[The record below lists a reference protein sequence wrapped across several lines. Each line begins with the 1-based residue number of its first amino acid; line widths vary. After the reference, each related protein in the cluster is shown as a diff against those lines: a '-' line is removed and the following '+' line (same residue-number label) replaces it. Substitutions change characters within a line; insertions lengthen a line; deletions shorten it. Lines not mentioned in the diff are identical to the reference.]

1 MADRPC
7 SEGLEGVTLGAMTDH
22 RAELPVPDQPTVF
35 AVMARASRAPS
46 IHNTQPWR
54 WEFAGGELRLFRDD
68 DRHLTATDPN
78 ARQLVIS
85 CGAMLHHVRTA
96 FAAAGWHT
104 DVDRFPPSAHPEQL
118 ATLTFRPWPDP
129 PPGVRARAQAIEVR
143 RTDRL
148 PLRTPADLVS
158 LVRTARKLADPHD
171 VVLAVLDEAAPA
183 RLASAVQYST
193 ALRHY
198 DMPYQAE
205 LRWWTGHEQPP
216 VGIPAGAL
224 ASEEEASRVP
234 AGRAFPASGESSRRS
249 ELEDEAALLVLST
262 AGDNPYSWLHV
273 GEALSAILLECAA
286 TGLSTCP
293 LTHITEAPTTRQI
306 VANLAGR
313 EGVPQVVVRIGTAPG
328 DELHEPTPRRT
339 PAEFLTTPHL

>member
-1 MADRPC
+1 
-7 SEGLEGVTLGAMTDH
+7 MTDH
-22 RAELPVPDQPTVF
+22 RAELTVPDQPTVF

-54 WEFAGGELRLFRDD
+54 WEFDGGELRLFRDD
-68 DRHLTATDPN
+68 ERRLTATDPN
-78 ARQLVIS
+78 GRQLMIS
-85 CGAMLHHVRTA
+85 CGAMLHHARTA

-129 PPGVRARAQAIEVR
+129 PPGVRARAQAIEQR

-148 PLRTPADLVS
+148 PLHTPGDLVT

-171 VVLAVLDEAAPA
+171 VTLAVLDETAPE
-183 RLASAVQYST
+183 RLASAAEHST

-205 LRWWTGHEQPP
+205 LRWWTGHDQTPYG
-216 VGIPAGAL
+216 VPAHAL
-224 ASEEEASRVP
+224 ASEEESSRVP
-234 AGRAFPASGESSRRS
+234 AGRVFPPAGESSRRAD
-249 ELEDEAALLVLST
+249 LQDEAALLVLST
-262 AGDNPYSWLHV
+262 PGDTPYSWLHT
-273 GEALSAILLECAA
+273 GEAMSAILLECAA
-286 TGLSTCP
+286 AGLSTCP
-293 LTHITEAPTTRQI
+293 LTHITEAPTTRQV

-313 EGVPQVVVRIGTAPG
+313 EGIPQVVIRVGVAP
-328 DELHEPTPRRT
+328 DAEHHEPTPRRT
-339 PAEFLTTPHL
+339 PAEFLTMTHP

>member
-1 MADRPC
+1 
-7 SEGLEGVTLGAMTDH
+7 MTDL
-22 RAELPVPDQPTVF
+22 RAEPPVPDQPTVF
-35 AVMARASRAPS
+35 TVMTRASRAPS

-54 WEFAGGELRLFRDD
+54 WQLDRGELRLFRDD
-68 DRHLTATDPN
+68 ERHLTATDPHG
-78 ARQLVIS
+78 RQLVIS

-129 PPGVRARAQAIEVR
+129 PPGVRARAQAIEDR

-148 PLRTPADLVS
+148 PLRTPADLVT

-171 VVLAVLDEAAPA
+171 VALTVLDETAPD
-183 RLASAVQYST
+183 RLASAAEHST

-205 LRWWTGHEQPP
+205 LRWWTGHDQAPFG
-216 VGIPAGAL
+216 VPAHAL
-224 ASEEEASRVP
+224 ASEDEASRVP
-234 AGRAFPASGESSRRS
+234 AGRAFPAAGESFRRS
-249 ELEDEAALLVLST
+249 DLEDQAALLVLST
-262 AGDNPYSWLHV
+262 AGDTPYSWLHA
-273 GEALSAILLECAA
+273 GEALSAILLECTAA
-286 TGLSTCP
+286 GLSTCP

-313 EGVPQVVVRIGTAPG
+313 EGVPQVVVRIGAAPD

-339 PAEFLTTPHL
+339 PAEFLTTTHP